1 MSFNKAQ
8 GTQLAFLIRQWL
20 TSTKQ
25 GAPEGE
31 LLNFVND
38 LENAQNVGVWA
49 GVNYERIIPFKNV
62 ISAPVRLLLIF
73 RNALIFLPIVVTWFA
88 IERAANS
95 WTEQGTNFLQH
106 WQNMDGFFSF
116 KYVAWFDSG
125 VIAVLVILTVL
136 TGFLEE
142 SDKGQ
147 ITRERQYQ
155 GLMIALERD
164 LSGYRYLSLQDI
176 NNAAA
181 DTLSALQSSTQLVES
196 AAQSFADSSQQAH
209 DAIVGANDVV
219 HRTFSPAVQRLD
231 DTISALSAAA
241 SVHKDMVTV
250 VQTVQQDFATQMNTL
265 KQGVI
270 DVLSSVDARTSQIL
284 HNMDGQV
291 STAASTL
298 MSTAQTA
305 MADVSK
311 TAQSVASS
319 ASQQIGQQMQAV
331 AANLDQ
337 AVRSLQSLSDSLDRT
352 ISNLNSTSNGV
363 MVNTATLADDL
374 NQIHQALQ
382 QTVQRLP
389 R

>member
-8 GTQLAFLIRQWL
+8 GAQLAFLIRQWL

-31 LLNFVND
+31 LFNFVND

-49 GVNYERIIPFKNV
+49 GVNYERIIPFKTIVSASTRRISV
-62 ISAPVRLLLIF
+62 IRNTLIF
-73 RNALIFLPIVVTWFA
+73 VPIVVTWFGL
-88 IERAANS
+88 ERAASS
-95 WTEQGTNFLQH
+95 WGNQGTNFLQH
-106 WQNMDGFFSF
+106 WQSIDAYYSLQWVAYINFSF
-116 KYVAWFDSG
+116 LGLV
-125 VIAVLVILTVL
+125 VLATLFL
-136 TGFLEE
+136 GFREE
-142 SDKGQ
+142 SNKEQ
-147 ITRERQYQ
+147 LALERQYQ

-181 DTLSALQSSTQLVES
+181 DTLTALQSSTQLVED
-196 AAQSFADSSQQAH
+196 AAQSFADSSRQAH

-219 HRTFSPAVQRLD
+219 HRTFAPAVQRLD
-231 DTISALSAAA
+231 DTITSLSAAA
-241 SVHKDMVTV
+241 NVHKDMVTV
-250 VQTVQQDFATQMNTL
+250 VQTVQQNFATQMSTL
-265 KQGVI
+265 QQGIV
-270 DVLSSVDARTSQIL
+270 DVLTSVDARTSQIL
-284 HNMDGQV
+284 KNVDGQV
-291 STAASTL
+291 NTAASTL

-331 AANLDQ
+331 ASNLDQ
-337 AVRSLQSLSDSLDRT
+337 TVRSLQGLSNSLDQT
-352 ISNLNSTSNGV
+352 ISSLDSTSNGV

-374 NQIHQALQ
+374 DQIHQALKKI
-382 QTVQRLP
+382 VQELP

>member
-1 MSFNKAQ
+1 MAFTKAQ

-38 LENAQNVGVWA
+38 LENAQNVGIWA

-62 ISAPVRLLLIF
+62 ISAPVRWLLIF

-95 WTEQGTNFLQH
+95 WNDQGTNFLQH
-106 WQNMDGFFSF
+106 WQNLDGIFSF

-125 VIAVLVILTVL
+125 VIAILVILTVF
-136 TGFLEE
+136 TGLLEE

-147 ITRERQYQ
+147 IARERQYQ

-181 DTLSALQSSTQLVES
+181 DTLTALQSSTQLVES

-250 VQTVQQDFATQMNTL
+250 VQTVQQDFATQMNAL

-284 HNMDGQV
+284 HNVDGQV

-319 ASQQIGQQMQAV
+319 ASQQIGQQMQGV
-331 AANLDQ
+331 AGNLDQ
-337 AVRSLQSLSDSLDRT
+337 AVRSLQSLSDSLDKT
-352 ISNLNSTSNGV
+352 ISSLNSTSNSV

-374 NQIHQALQ
+374 NQIHQSLQ
-382 QTVQRLP
+382 QTLQRLP

>member
-1 MSFNKAQ
+1 MSFNQAKGA
-8 GTQLAFLIRQWL
+8 QLAFLIRQWL
-20 TSTKQ
+20 TTTKQ
-25 GAPEGE
+25 GNPDGE

-62 ISAPVRLLLIF
+62 ISAPVRWLLIF
-73 RNALIFLPIVVTWFA
+73 RNALIFLPIVVTWLA
-88 IERAANS
+88 IERAS
-95 WTEQGTNFLQH
+95 STWRDQGTNFLQH
-106 WQNMDGFFSF
+106 WQYMDGVFSF

-125 VIAVLVILTVL
+125 VIFLLVILTVV
-136 TGFLEE
+136 TGLLEE

-147 ITRERQYQ
+147 IVRERQYQ

-181 DTLSALQSSTQLVES
+181 DTLTALKSSTQLVEN

-231 DTISALSAAA
+231 DTITALSAAA

-250 VQTVQQDFATQMNTL
+250 VQTVQQDFATQMSTL

-270 DVLSSVDARTSQIL
+270 DVLSAVDSRTSQIL
-284 HNMDGQV
+284 HNIDGQV
-291 STAASTL
+291 DTATSTL
-298 MSTAQTA
+298 MSAAQNA
-305 MADVSK
+305 MTDVSK

-331 AANLDQ
+331 ASNLDQ
-337 AVRSLQSLSDSLDRT
+337 AVRSLQGLADSLDQT
-352 ISNLNSTSNGV
+352 ISNLNSTSNSV